1 MSTNKILIGGLI
13 GGVVLFI
20 AGFVL
25 YGMAFSGFFEANA
38 GSATG
43 VGRPD
48 EEMVFWALIV
58 GNLAGGLLLAII
70 YGRWANISTL
80 KTGFIA
86 GAVIGLLM
94 GISMDFVMYAT
105 TNMSNLTAALVDPL
119 IMAVM
124 WGLGGASVGWFFG
137 RD

>member
-13 GGVVLFI
+13 GGVILFL
-20 AGFVL
+20 AGWLL
-25 YGMAFSGFFEANA
+25 YGMAFSGFFEANQ

-43 VGRPD
+43 VGRSED
-48 EEMVFWALIV
+48 EMIFWALIV

-70 YGRWANISTL
+70 YGRWASISTV

-105 TNMSNLTAALVDPL
+105 TNMANMTAVLVDPL

-124 WGLGGASVGWFFG
+124 WGLGGAGVGWYFG